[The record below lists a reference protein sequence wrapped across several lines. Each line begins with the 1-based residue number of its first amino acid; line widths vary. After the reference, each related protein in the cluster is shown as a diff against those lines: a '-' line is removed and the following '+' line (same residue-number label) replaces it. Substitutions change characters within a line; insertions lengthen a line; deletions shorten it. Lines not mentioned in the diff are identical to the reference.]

1 MFQTS
6 EQRSTDVTIIS
17 LRVHRDTFNDTASFE
32 LEVWT
37 ACLTFIYSGLVVNVS
52 ESRQG
57 ISYVVHHSL
66 LSQCHVNLGNPQCQ
80 PPHSSASQIRSCACV
95 SAPPDLC
102 LTSLPRVWSLW
113 CCLQFHCL
121 EFSFIFLQR
130 PACPRRNLAN
140 VGTRSVLI
148 TRSPW
153 ALSPLSHKQSRPTR
167 RLQSH
172 RFNYNNRSLCWEPHC
187 STSGR
192 TQSSLNVRST
202 CTKIWNTFIWVY
214 FGSL

>member
-1 MFQTS
+1 MIQPVLKY
-6 EQRSTDVTIIS
+6 Q
-17 LRVHRDTFNDTASFE
+17 
-32 LEVWT
+32 EVWT
-37 ACLTFIYSGLVVNVS
+37 AGLTFIYSGLIVS
-52 ESRQG
+52 REG

-95 SAPPDLC
+95 SAPSDLC

-121 EFSFIFLQR
+121 ELSFKDQPVPAGTWQMWEHGAFSLQ
-130 PACPRRNLAN
+130 
-140 VGTRSVLI
+140 G
-148 TRSPW
+148 
-153 ALSPLSHKQSRPTR
+153 ALSPPSHKQCRPTR

-172 RFNYNNRSLCWEPHC
+172 RFNHNNRSLCWEPHC

-192 TQSSLNVRST
+192 TQSSLSVRST